1 MMSSLICGREKLPE
15 VLAPEHGPD
24 HVVAFCHLSVVVNV
38 DDVDGPVSVA
48 DEEHRVVI
56 GLQHL
61 QEVHVCP
68 TVDENKVAELQQQC
82 DS

>member
-1 MMSSLICGREKLPE
+1 MREKLPE
-15 VLAPEHGPD
+15 VLSPRASAAEHSPD
-24 HVVAFCHLSVVVNV
+24 HVATLCHLSVVVNV
-38 DDVDGPVSVA
+38 DNVDGPVSVA

-61 QEVHVCP
+61 QEVNVCP